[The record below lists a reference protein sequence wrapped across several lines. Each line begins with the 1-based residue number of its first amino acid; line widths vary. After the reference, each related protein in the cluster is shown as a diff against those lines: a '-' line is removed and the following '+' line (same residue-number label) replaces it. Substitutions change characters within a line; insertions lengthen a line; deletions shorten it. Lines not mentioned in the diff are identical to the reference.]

1 MTERHEA
8 LPDFIRNQWTLG
20 FAAASLTHFFVKLV
34 RAAPDSFF
42 SVAATSQ
49 ALAAASLSHFLM
61 KLFSAAPCSF
71 FSVAWAA
78 QSGPAGVV
86 WAKAAVEI
94 KAPATQIPA
103 VKILIDMLSSQK
115 YQQLRRR
122 D

>member
-1 MTERHEA
+1 MSPRSLAQKRLT
-8 LPDFIRNQWTLG
+8 QTYSVVLG
-20 FAAASLTHFFVKLV
+20 FANSDTFRKLV
-34 RAAPDSFF
+34 RAAPASFF
-42 SVAATSQ
+42 SAAAASQ

-86 WAKAAVEI
+86 WAKAAAEI

-103 VKILIDMLSSQK
+103 VKILPDMLSSRSFEK
-115 YQQLRRR
+115 RLS
-122 D
+122 